1 MAKSKPLMTPE
12 QQKMFK
18 QAVAAKAIPHMDYE
32 DYCKITPKEAEKM
45 LKAVEGKVD
54 FKSPEKPDPEAPE
67 APEKESER
75 KAPVIKDPDSP
86 ATKFQ
91 KRALSE
97 AVKAGHMEALP
108 EDQWK
113 ALTKGEASK
122 IIAEL
127 HAKEPPAPAT
137 ESQMK
142 EIEKLVKDGR
152 IYPMKT
158 ETFNSLS
165 KDKASTLIGIGRMNQ
180 GNNIRVEGYDPDYVS
195 RRDQPMTEEQKTEL
209 KRLVADKRLNPIP
222 RDKWNTLTQGD
233 AGKLIYVGQQREAA
247 NELAPERDRTREREN
262 APEPEKKVP
271 KRPAPS
277 RADDMP
283 M

>member
-67 APEKESER
+67 APEAPEKEPER

-127 HAKEPPAPAT
+127 HAKEPPVPGGK
-137 ESQMK
+137 SRRMK
-142 EIEKLVKDGR
+142 IIKTAKTSAAIGDAENE
-152 IYPMKT
+152 KT
-158 ETFNSLS
+158 E
-165 KDKASTLIGIGRMNQ
+165 IPGRYQ
-180 GNNIRVEGYDPDYVS
+180 SEKHHCER
-195 RRDQPMTEEQKTEL
+195 
-209 KRLVADKRLNPIP
+209 
-222 RDKWNTLTQGD
+222 
-233 AGKLIYVGQQREAA
+233 AGSQVDCPTDCRQ
-247 NELAPERDRTREREN
+247 N
-262 APEPEKKVP
+262 
-271 KRPAPS
+271 
-277 RADDMP
+277 
-283 M
+283 